1 MVDGPT
7 LGRFLRPEVL
17 LTGRET
23 TNHRWARGLHNA
35 GFDTLSWP
43 AIELVPAPDGS
54 RLVAE
59 AVERGSVLVFVSPG
73 LIEVLSTH
81 GTQWA
86 QSLRGQVL
94 ASMGPGTTQALQAC
108 GLTPSLEAQP
118 ARAEGLLPLLLERV
132 PLGQEI
138 CILAGSRGR
147 TWLQQQLQ
155 QSGRTV
161 RQLVLYHNQA
171 IPQPVRDPISLHA
184 AVYASP
190 SAAEAMVNS
199 HDWLKDVPAVA
210 LGPTTAAW
218 LRDVGSLGQ
227 VFECRQPQLS
237 SLIEVLQQ
245 L

>member
-1 MVDGPT
+1 MRPKAGRPCLWILIRTQREKLDGRGHPASRGRRSWNDLDPAQRRQSNLVVDGPT

-73 LIEVLSTH
+73 LISVVHPRHPVGAESS
-81 GTQWA
+81 GT
-86 QSLRGQVL
+86 
-94 ASMGPGTTQALQAC
+94 GPGQYGASTTQALQAC

-171 IPQPVRDPISLHA
+171 IPQPVRDHFTARSR
-184 AVYASP
+184 VCES
-190 SAAEAMVNS
+190 ECCGS
-199 HDWLKDVPAVA
+199 H
-210 LGPTTAAW
+210 G
-218 LRDVGSLGQ
+218 
-227 VFECRQPQLS
+227 EQP
-237 SLIEVLQQ
+237 
-245 L
+245 